1 MKILEVVLTLK
12 SHQATTWPKK
22 IYAVLS
28 VQQKNLKTKIIKT
41 NQDAFE
47 WTGKFVFLVED
58 SFPIKPDIMTL
69 KIYHAR
75 PLLRDELL
83 GYARIP
89 VINVMVFEDWGF
101 LSLHASGRFGVPRG
115 LVNFSMVLWPAGCTT
130 GECLKGRGGMDFYG
144 L

>member
-1 MKILEVVLTLK
+1 MKILEVILTLK

-22 IYAVLS
+22 IYTVLS

-58 SFPIKPDIMTL
+58 SFLIKPDAFMTV

-75 PLLRDELL
+75 RLLRDMLL
-83 GYARIP
+83 GYARTP
-89 VINVMVFEDWGF
+89 VTNVMVFEDWGF
-101 LSLHASGRFGVPRG
+101 LSLHACGRFGVPR
-115 LVNFSMVLWPAGCTT
+115 LVNFSMVLWPAGCAT
-130 GECLKGRGGMDFYG
+130 GQFFKGRGRMDFYG